1 MLVIFALAE
10 IAYTR
15 TFPTLFGQSYG
26 PELFPR
32 IIGVGLIGC
41 GLLLIARGVLAKS
54 RAGPE
59 SRWLEAGPWLQQPHL
74 KINLLLV
81 LLALVGYVLFSGWL
95 GFILTSMLILS
106 VLLYRLGS
114 SILVAL
120 IIAAATTAVL
130 QLIFAKL
137 LLVPL
142 PAGLLQGLVY

>member
-1 MLVIFALAE
+1 MIFAIAE
-10 IAYTR
+10 IAYTQ
-15 TFPTLFGQSYG
+15 TFPSLHGQSYG

-32 IIGVGLIGC
+32 IIGFGLMAC
-41 GLLLIARGVLAKS
+41 ALVLIVRGVQQKR
-54 RAGPE
+54 RAGISHQWIE
-59 SRWLEAGPWLQQPHL
+59 TGAWFQQSRL

-81 LLALVGYVLFSGWL
+81 VLALLGYILFSDWL
-95 GFILTSMLILS
+95 GFIITSLLILS

-114 SILVAL
+114 SIPFSLL
-120 IIAAATTAVL
+120 IAAVTTAIL